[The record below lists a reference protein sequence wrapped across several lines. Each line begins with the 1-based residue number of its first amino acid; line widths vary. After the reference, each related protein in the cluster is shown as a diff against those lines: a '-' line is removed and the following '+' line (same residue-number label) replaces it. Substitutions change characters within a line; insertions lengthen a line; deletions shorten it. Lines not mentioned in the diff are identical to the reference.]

1 MGTAGHIDHG
11 KSALVRA
18 LTGTDPDRLKEEQER
33 GITIDL
39 GFAHLETGDVN
50 LAFVDVPGHERFI
63 RNMLAGAGGI
73 DIVMLVVAAD
83 ESVMPQTREHFHI
96 CRLLRVPAGI
106 IVLSKSD
113 AADEEM
119 QELAAMEVRE
129 LVAGSFLEA
138 APMVAVSARTG
149 AGLDALRTALISLA
163 SGLREPPIDGPARL
177 PVDRVFTVKGFGTV
191 VTGTLVSGRLKE
203 EDELALLPANRT
215 VKARGLQVHGQRAGS
230 AQAGRRVAVNL
241 GGVELADVGR
251 GDTLC
256 TPHGFEATRRVDVA
270 IDVLADAR
278 ALRHGARIR
287 FHQGTTEVL
296 GRVAVAGSREPGL
309 GARSSVPGSA
319 EPGSGARESEI
330 PPGASAYARIRL
342 EGPAVLTR
350 GDRFILRA
358 YSPPVTVGGGVV
370 LDPHPP
376 RSATRNAAAFARFQR
391 LDVREGAAAPQESA
405 VLTFIDERGAAGL
418 ARSALVSRAG
428 IAPADADVLERK
440 LTSAG
445 KATRL
450 ENVLVSPVVLQDLSS
465 RLLAAVTAHHAA
477 QPLSDGMPREEARE
491 RLFGSAAPAVF
502 EHVVAGLIA
511 RGTLAGRDRLTLA
524 GHQMSLSAEE
534 ARAREA
540 IERLFRDG
548 ALAPPDLAAVS
559 SGTGVAAAV
568 VDRVARLLV
577 RQKTLIKVET
587 LLFHADA
594 LSRLKADVVAL
605 KESEGAHARVDVAA
619 FKARYGI
626 SRKYAIPLLEYL
638 DRERITRRVG
648 DARVLL

>member
-296 GRVAVAGSREPGL
+296 GRVAVAGGREPGL

>member
-1 MGTAGHIDHG
+1 M
-11 KSALVRA
+11 S
-18 LTGTDPDRLKEEQER
+18 
-33 GITIDL
+33 
-39 GFAHLETGDVN
+39 
-50 LAFVDVPGHERFI
+50 LAFVDVPGHERFV

-73 DIVMLVVAAD
+73 DLVMLVVAAD

-96 CRLLRVPAGI
+96 CRLLQVPAGI
-106 IVLSKSD
+106 LVLSKSD
-113 AADEEM
+113 AADAET
-119 QELAAMEVRE
+119 QELAAMEIRE

-138 APMVAVSARTG
+138 APLVAVSSKTG
-149 AGLDALRTALISLA
+149 AGLDALRTALVSAA
-163 SGLREPPIDGPARL
+163 SALRDRRIDGPARL

-191 VTGTLVSGRLKE
+191 VTGTLVSGRVE
-203 EDELALLPANRT
+203 QEDELALLPANLS
-215 VKARGLQVHGQRAGS
+215 VKARGLQVHGRRADS
-230 AQAGRRVAVNL
+230 AEAGRRVAVNL
-241 GGVELADVGR
+241 GGVELADVMR

-256 TPHGFEATRRVDVA
+256 TPRAFEPTRRVDVV

-296 GRVAVAGSREPGL
+296 GRVAVAAGRRSGLGKSGLGAPGLDNSGL
-309 GARSSVPGSA
+309 GARD
-319 EPGSGARESEI
+319 SGLGIRDSEI
-330 PPGASAYARIRL
+330 APGGSAYARIRL

-376 RSATRNAAAFARFQR
+376 RSATRNAAALTRFRR
-391 LDVREGAAAPQESA
+391 LDGADRPAHPETA
-405 VLTFIDERGAAGL
+405 VLAFIDERGPAGL
-418 ARSALVSRAG
+418 ARTALVSRAG
-428 IAPADADVLERK
+428 LAPADADAVETTLAAE
-440 LTSAG
+440 G

-450 ENVLVSPVVLQDLSS
+450 EGVLVSPAVLQDLSS

-491 RLFGSAAPAVF
+491 RLFGGAAPPVF
-502 EHVVAGLIA
+502 EHVVATLIA
-511 RGTLAGRDRLTLA
+511 HGQLAGRDRLALA
-524 GHQMSLSAEE
+524 GHQMSLSPDEV
-534 ARAREA
+534 RAREA
-540 IERLFRDG
+540 IERLFREA

-559 SGTGVAAAV
+559 SGTGLDAAV

-577 RQKTLIKVET
+577 RQKTLIKADA
-587 LLFHADA
+587 LLFHAEA
-594 LSRLKADVVAL
+594 LSRLKTEVAAL
-605 KESEGAHARVDVAA
+605 KDSKGGNAIVDVAA

-648 DARVLL
+648 TSRVVL

>member
-1 MGTAGHIDHG
+1 
-11 KSALVRA
+11 VRA

-203 EDELALLPANRT
+203 EDELALLPANRI

-270 IDVLADAR
+270 IDMLADAR

-319 EPGSGARESEI
+319 EPGSGTRESEI

-358 YSPPVTVGGGVV
+358 YSPLVTVGGGVV

-376 RSATRNAAAFARFQR
+376 RSATRNAAAFARFRR

-405 VLTFIDERGAAGL
+405 VLSFIDERGAAGL

-428 IAPADADVLERK
+428 IAPADAEVLERK

-465 RLLAAVTAHHAA
+465 RLLTAVTAHHAA

-502 EHVVAGLIA
+502 EHVVASLIA
-511 RGTLAGRDRLTLA
+511 TGTLAGRDRLTLA

-577 RQKTLIKVET
+577 RQKTLIKVEA

-594 LSRLKADVVAL
+594 LSSLKADVVAL

-648 DARVLL
+648 DTRVLL

>member
-1 MGTAGHIDHG
+1 VGTAGHIDHG

-376 RSATRNAAAFARFQR
+376 RSATRNAAAFARFRR
-391 LDVREGAAAPQESA
+391 LDVREGA
-405 VLTFIDERGAAGL
+405 VLAFIDERGAAGL

-428 IAPADADVLERK
+428 IASADADVLERK